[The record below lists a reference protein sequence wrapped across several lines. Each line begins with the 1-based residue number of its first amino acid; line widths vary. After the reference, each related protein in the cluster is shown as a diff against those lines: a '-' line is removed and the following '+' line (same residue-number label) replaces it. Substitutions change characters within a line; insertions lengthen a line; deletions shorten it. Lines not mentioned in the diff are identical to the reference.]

1 MKQTILFILSI
12 SLMIN
17 VSAQT
22 EERLT
27 YPIDTLF
34 IPHHITEI
42 CSYYSAVEK
51 TQVNTY
57 FFIDSVGHAV
67 LHYCVNSLYPTTSF
81 VLNNTFSNYFVV
93 DRTKVIVRYVNDNH
107 LYSIDSSSIVTN
119 MLEMELGMEK
129 EQPFIL
135 MTKPFA
141 YYIPV
146 TQDSGLLYA
155 RRILTSLSDYKIN
168 KDHRLRKF
176 SKPMITEFSLNNER
190 LTAYRG
196 IGHYPSAHLSE
207 DSTYSHY
214 WFWTAMNKDLD
225 IVAAYF
231 FLDSLYVVHRNN
243 MQDRYPLKSKY
254 QYHVNETIDPNESN
268 NYNYLA
274 EKACESTSYM
284 YLRYDA
290 YRDLYYVVVSK
301 AMTYE
306 NEDGTHNDAADKP
319 WSLIVL
325 DSEFNQKAE
334 IDMPNHLSKH
344 ELMIV
349 PEGLAVKDPTL
360 SDKNNFCFIIYNIEL

>member
-12 SLMIN
+12 SLLIS

-34 IPHHITEI
+34 IPHHITKI
-42 CSYYSAVEK
+42 RSYYSAVEK

-57 FFIDSVGHAV
+57 FFIDSAGHAV
-67 LHYCVNSLYPTTSF
+67 FNYCINSLYPTTTF
-81 VLNNTFSNYFVV
+81 VLDNNFSNYFVV
-93 DRTKVIVRYVNDNH
+93 DRNNIIMEYQGDNR
-107 LYSIDSSSIVTN
+107 LFCKDNANNITGI
-119 MLEMELGMEK
+119 LERDIGMEGD
-129 EQPFIL
+129 EPYALWTWQY
-135 MTKPFA
+135 A
-141 YYIPV
+141 YYVPLC
-146 TQDSGLLYA
+146 QDSGLLYSH
-155 RRILTSLSDYKIN
+155 RVLKSLNNYKKN
-168 KDHRLRKF
+168 LESRERKF
-176 SKPMITEFSLNNER
+176 SQPMITECTLNKER
-190 LTAYRG
+190 FAAQRG
-196 IGHYPSAHLSE
+196 IGLYPASHLSK
-207 DSTYSHY
+207 DSTYNHY

-225 IVAAYF
+225 IVTAYF
-231 FLDSLYVVHRNN
+231 FIDSLYVIHRDNT
-243 MQDRYPLKSKY
+243 QSRHFFKSQY
-254 QYHVNETIDPNESN
+254 QHHVNETIDTAKAND
-268 NYNYLA
+268 YLYLS
-274 EKACESTSYM
+274 EKSCESTSYM